1 MTDRVQEAYVIII
14 CDEAREAESIVS
26 AISPDNT
33 VPGDDLIVDTWN
45 EDREV
50 HCVVSCRRGLRSLI
64 PTLDDILLSIK
75 IADNTLQSIQK
86 DVGSTIASKY
96 QMFPYD

>member
-1 MTDRVQEAYVIII
+1 MTDRVQEAYVVIM
-14 CDEAREAESIVS
+14 CDGAGEAESIVS
-26 AISPDNT
+26 AISPDNI

-50 HCVVSCRRGLRSLI
+50 RCVVSCRRGLRSLI
-64 PTLDDILLSIK
+64 STLDDILLSVK

-86 DVGSTIASKY
+86 DV
-96 QMFPYD
+96 